1 MKNLEFQNLLNNA
14 NTVESIIGLRN
25 MAKAPTYV
33 RACKVKLLKV
43 HEDYVW
49 YDISLGTLK
58 KYTNH
63 TDCGERFLFF
73 VPMTAR
79 GNFKDLRGCW
89 VKGYVV
95 EKKGSRF
102 QEGLVLLKRVD
113 AK

>member
-1 MKNLEFQNLLNNA
+1 MKNLEFQNLLYNA
-14 NTVESIIGLRN
+14 NTVESIISLRN
-25 MAKAPTYV
+25 TAKAPTYV

-43 HEDYVW
+43 HEDYIW

-79 GNFKDLRGCW
+79 GNFKELRGLS
-89 VKGYVV
+89 VYGYVL
-95 EKKGSRF
+95 EKQGGNY
-102 QEGLVLLKRVD
+102 QNALLLIKTSNN
-113 AK
+113 